1 MKVIYIFL
9 GKISVIFLLSLLF
22 PIYIYIGDIFRE
34 KIGNNNTS
42 RKIKFYNFS

>member
-9 GKISVIFLLSLLF
+9 EKINVIFLLSLLF
-22 PIYIYIGDIFRE
+22 PIYIGDIFRK

-42 RKIKFYNFS
+42 RNIKFYNFS